1 MTDPYLNDGLIFF
14 PPGTLTEL
22 IRRERAKERKACEEE
37 LAYWKAK
44 AEEWHTLEDAE
55 RYRYLRNRNSAQ
67 VLETV
72 GPEAGCWIDCDDK
85 DGGLCLLTGED
96 ADAAIDAA
104 IRARKE

>member
-44 AEEWHTLEDAE
+44 AEEWHTLYAKIM
-55 RYRYLRNRNSAQ
+55 R
-67 VLETV
+67 
-72 GPEAGCWIDCDDK
+72 
-85 DGGLCLLTGED
+85 
-96 ADAAIDAA
+96 
-104 IRARKE
+104 